1 MLYERNCG
9 SAVDVNSKSPL
20 HMTSASITQSTN
32 TAVAPDIATASDD
45 YSRRFAGPVG
55 DYFLE
60 RQNGIICSMLPNSD
74 KPLRILEIGGGHLQ
88 ITPYL
93 LALGHEVHVHGS
105 SEEALHRFEE
115 LRKDHPENLHRA
127 VSPLTTLPYPDRH
140 FDVVIG
146 IRLMAHC
153 DDWRDVLG
161 EMCRLSCGQV
171 IIDYPPES
179 SFNLFYPLLYRFKQK
194 AEGNTRPFLRF
205 SPQVLH
211 DFLKERSFLELQEE
225 REFFLPMVLH
235 RFLKQRRF
243 SELSEGLAQ
252 SVGITK
258 ILGSPVILCA
268 NILVE
273 SLI

>member
-1 MLYERNCG
+1 
-9 SAVDVNSKSPL
+9 
-20 HMTSASITQSTN
+20 MTSASATHSIDTTI
-32 TAVAPDIATASDD
+32 APDIATASDD
-45 YSRRFAGPVG
+45 YSRRFSGPVG

-60 RQNGIICSMLPNSD
+60 RQNSIICSMLPDSG
-74 KPLRILEIGGGHLQ
+74 KSLKILEVGGGHLQ
-88 ITPYL
+88 ITPFL

-105 SEEALHRFEE
+105 SKEALHRFDALKKE
-115 LRKDHPENLHRA
+115 HPEHLQQII
-127 VSPLTTLPYPDRH
+127 SPLSSLPYPDRH

-153 DDWRDVLG
+153 DDWKDVLG
-161 EMCRLSCGQV
+161 EMCRLSRGQV

-179 SFNLFYPLLYRFKQK
+179 SFNLLYPLLYRFKQK

-252 SVGITK
+252 SLGITK

-268 NILVE
+268 NFLVE
-273 SLI
+273 SLIQSQL